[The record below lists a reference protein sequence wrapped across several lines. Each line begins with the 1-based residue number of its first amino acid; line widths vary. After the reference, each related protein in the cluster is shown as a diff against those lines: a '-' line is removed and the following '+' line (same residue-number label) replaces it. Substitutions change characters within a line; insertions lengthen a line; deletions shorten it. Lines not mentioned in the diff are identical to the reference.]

1 MDDSLLILLS
11 RTGFYTYED
20 QDQIICGV
28 GLVKPKP
35 GMHDDGEWITTCH
48 LSNTCTDSF
57 GENINYVLVLATPV
71 SISIL
76 AVSIDDH
83 GVAGD
88 RISLFF
94 TDLAI
99 PSDGVQMSQITGTD
113 DGRIFMVGDDGR
125 VYELEYHVS
134 ILSS

>member
-1 MDDSLLILLS
+1 M
-11 RTGFYTYED
+11 
-20 QDQIICGV
+20 
-28 GLVKPKP
+28 
-35 GMHDDGEWITTCH
+35 
-48 LSNTCTDSF
+48 
-57 GENINYVLVLATPV
+57 LATPV

-83 GVAGD
+83 SVAGD

-134 ILSS
+134 ISLG